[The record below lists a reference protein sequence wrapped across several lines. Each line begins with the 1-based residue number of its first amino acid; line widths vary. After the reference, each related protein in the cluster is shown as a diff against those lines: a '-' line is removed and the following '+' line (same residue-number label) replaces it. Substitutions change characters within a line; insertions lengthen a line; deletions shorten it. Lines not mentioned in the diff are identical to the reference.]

1 MQDHKGRAAP
11 ISLGSRTQASWNEIT
26 DWISKDEGRRVQR
39 QSIQRAFEGTLS
51 RLKELLLEDP
61 YIREWLLEN
70 NIDISDQ

>member
-61 YIREWLLEN
+61 YIREWLVEN